1 MIKATLPMS
10 VLQTDQEVQP
20 LALYALMAGVQPD
33 RDGTNIT
40 YDIEEEFFT
49 LDHAKL
55 IVSKGGEVS
64 SFPLFIEIDDVTSAV
79 DASLPDSTF
88 TNEDGEEVV
97 NTWSS
102 WMLFNHSV
110 LECGG
115 RFFVE
120 TDSHTGSDLPFS
132 QLLGVVDSLILPSD
146 LPKEDI
152 DTEV

>member
-1 MIKATLPMS
+1 MS
-10 VLQTDQEVQP
+10 VLQTDLEVQP
-20 LALYALMAGVQPD
+20 LALYALMAGVKPD

-79 DASLPDSTF
+79 DVSLPDSTF

-110 LECGG
+110 LERGG

-146 LPKEDI
+146 LPQEDS
-152 DTEV
+152 T